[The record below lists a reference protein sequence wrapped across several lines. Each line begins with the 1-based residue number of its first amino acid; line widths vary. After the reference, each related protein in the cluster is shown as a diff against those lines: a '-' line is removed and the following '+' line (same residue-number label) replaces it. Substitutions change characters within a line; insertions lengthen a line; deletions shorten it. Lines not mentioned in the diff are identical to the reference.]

1 MSNSSFIETQRFRQV
16 WIWIILIGITASF
29 GWGVVQQL
37 ILGKP
42 WGDRPAPDIL
52 LVILFL
58 LMAVMLLFF
67 YCIKLETEIN
77 ETGIYYRFFPF
88 QISPQKI
95 EWSAINSAT
104 VIKYHPLREY
114 GGWGIRYSFGNKKA
128 YSISGNQGL
137 QLELK
142 SGQRLLIGTQQPAAI
157 SLLLQQ
163 LFDKKTIN

>member
-16 WIWIILIGITASF
+16 WIWIILIGFTASF
-29 GWGVVQQL
+29 RWGVVQQL

-77 ETGIYYRFFPF
+77 ETGIYYRLFPF

-137 QLELK
+137 QL
-142 SGQRLLIGTQQPAAI
+142 
-157 SLLLQQ
+157 
-163 LFDKKTIN
+163 